1 MIELDIEKFQDDVY
15 SITELLSNRLTP
27 EFMPKLN
34 FVRQNLIELYKKNMV
49 KINHSVL
56 ELICAAELISHG
68 FSVDVEKSISDVLV
82 CDVFGKKGVETSI
95 IEIETGFTPPEHALD
110 TVDYYAA
117 RILSKIARYSKYCGK
132 FSLATPVVNI
142 LPISEIFLIP
152 PNARNLN
159 EIQKLKKLSD
169 RFYKNP
175 QIKLNDIQNAHIH
188 SVYLINTDKGF
199 AKEMNPESYLDMT
212 RNLMDQSEIDL

>member
-1 MIELDIEKFQDDVY
+1 MDVEKFQDDVY
-15 SITELLSNRLTP
+15 TITELLSKNLSPELT
-27 EFMPKLN
+27 PKLN
-34 FVRQNLIELYKKNMV
+34 FVRQNLIESYKKNLV

-56 ELICAAELISHG
+56 ELICAAELISVG
-68 FSVDVEKSISDVLV
+68 FTVDVEKPISNILV
-82 CDVFGKKGVETSI
+82 CDLFGKKGDGTAL

-117 RILSKIARYSKYCGK
+117 RIVSKIARYSKHCEK

-142 LPISEIFLIP
+142 LPISELFLLP
-152 PNARNLN
+152 PNARNLDDVK
-159 EIQKLKKLSD
+159 KLKKLCD

-175 QIKLNDIQNAHIH
+175 QIKLEDIQNANIH

-199 AKEMNPESYLDMT
+199 AKEMDPTSYIQIT
-212 RNLMDQSEIDL
+212 KQLMEQSEIEL